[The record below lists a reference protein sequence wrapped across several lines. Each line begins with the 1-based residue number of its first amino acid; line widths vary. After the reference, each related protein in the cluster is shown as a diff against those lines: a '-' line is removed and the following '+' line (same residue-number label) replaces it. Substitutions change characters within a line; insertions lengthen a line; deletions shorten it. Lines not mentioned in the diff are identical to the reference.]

1 MRLLALF
8 DMAFSLMHAMADMW
22 PAAIATVMSY
32 SGYLGARLF
41 RRDLTRVYLI
51 YITLFALARV
61 ALAVHFFVAPLPGT
75 PARPARPSRYGVA
88 PLITRLFL
96 VFLAAAASSSLPI
109 YLSLTALVQLVIAHF
124 VWRFYRLLP
133 TTIEQARFV
142 HYVAEQHAM
151 MLHREM
157 PV

>member
-51 YITLFALARV
+51 YLTLFALARV
-61 ALAVHFFVAPLPGT
+61 ALAVHFFMAPLPGT

-88 PLITRLFL
+88 PLITRLLSFTPAPSPRPPRALLRAFL
-96 VFLAAAASSSLPI
+96 GYHMYILFISRYSTRVC
-109 YLSLTALVQLVIAHF
+109 
-124 VWRFYRLLP
+124 
-133 TTIEQARFV
+133 
-142 HYVAEQHAM
+142 
-151 MLHREM
+151 
-157 PV
+157 